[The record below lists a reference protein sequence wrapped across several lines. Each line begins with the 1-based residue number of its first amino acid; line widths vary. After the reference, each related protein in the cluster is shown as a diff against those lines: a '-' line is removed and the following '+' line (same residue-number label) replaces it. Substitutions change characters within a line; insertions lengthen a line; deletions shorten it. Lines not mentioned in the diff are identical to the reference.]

1 MPTDLKSTLIDFCK
15 KNREIIFL
23 CLAVVVA
30 VIVYYSPLP
39 QTITLGEK
47 TAELTYQGRVTMS
60 LLSFAIVMWVTEAAS
75 FAVTSI
81 LVMILMALLGATEGM
96 EVVTSKGVVTV
107 HGAADGLVELIK
119 IGFGNS
125 LVFFFLGVFLLT
137 GAFVKSGLGER
148 MTLVILRVL
157 GTGTRMVVL
166 GFLVMGTLLS
176 MWVTDMAVAAMM
188 TPLGVAL
195 LRSAHIK
202 PGNSNFG
209 RALMISCCWGAV
221 FGGIGT
227 PAGCGPN
234 PIAIGYLN
242 DLAGL
247 HVSFLDW
254 MKIGVPASLV
264 LVPFGWLV
272 LVLIFPPEIKKLP
285 MEQQEIKKRLK
296 DKGRLSRPEVI
307 TLAVFLSVIALWM
320 ATDFIAKI
328 SGGTI
333 VLSMEMVAMMGGLV
347 FFLPG
352 IGIMTWE
359 EAEPLMNWDSIVLVL
374 ASLALGL
381 MMFKTGAARWL
392 SWILLGNITGFT
404 PVVQIALVIGAV
416 MFMKLFLASNTV
428 TGIIVIPLL
437 ITLAADLG
445 LDAWFL
451 VAPAAFTASLGIIL
465 LTQSPTNIIP
475 YTSGYFSIK
484 DFALSGIVM
493 TVVMI
498 ILLTLVISVV
508 GPLMGIYNF

>member
-1 MPTDLKSTLIDFCK
+1 MT
-15 KNREIIFL
+15 
-23 CLAVVVA
+23 
-30 VIVYYSPLP
+30 
-39 QTITLGEK
+39 
-47 TAELTYQGRVTMS
+47 

-96 EVVTSKGVVTV
+96 EVVTKKGVVAV

-166 GFLVMGTLLS
+166 GFLIMGTVIS

-195 LRSAHIK
+195 LKSADIK
-202 PGNSNFG
+202 PGKSNFG
-209 RALMISCCWGAV
+209 KALMISCCWGAV

-234 PIAIGYLN
+234 PIAIEYLKN
-242 DLAGL
+242 LAGL
-247 HVSFLDW
+247 DVSFLDW
-254 MKIGVPASLV
+254 MKIGVPAALI

-272 LVLIFPPEIKKLP
+272 LSSSSLRRSRELP
-285 MEQQEIKKRLK
+285 LEQEEIKKRLRGQGK
-296 DKGRLSRPEVI
+296 
-307 TLAVFLSVIALWM
+307 ALP
-320 ATDFIAKI
+320 AGGHYARRI
-328 SGGTI
+328 SLGHYPLDGHRSHRENQRGAI
-333 VLSMEMVAMMGGLV
+333 VLSMEMVAMVGGLV

-352 IGIMTWE
+352 HRIMTWE

-381 MMFKTGAARWL
+381 MMYKTGAARWL
-392 SWILLGNITGFT
+392 SWILLGNLAGFS
-404 PVVQIALVIGAV
+404 PVIQIALIIAAV
-416 MFMKLFLASNTV
+416 MLMKLFLGFKHRHRDYRHTAVDNT
-428 TGIIVIPLL
+428 GRGPR
-437 ITLAADLG
+437 AG
-445 LDAWFL
+445 RL
-451 VAPAAFTASLGIIL
+451 VRRRPGFVHRVARDHPVNPVAHQHHPVHVRIL
-465 LTQSPTNIIP
+465 LHKGLRTVRDRDDRGDDHPP
-475 YTSGYFSIK
+475 YPGHLGGRAAHGGLY
-484 DFALSGIVM
+484 
-493 TVVMI
+493 
-498 ILLTLVISVV
+498 LLRCTRTLFCLLFRRR
-508 GPLMGIYNF
+508 PL

>member
-1 MPTDLKSTLIDFCK
+1 MSADTKTRLIDAYK
-15 KNREIIFL
+15 KNKETVFL
-23 CLAVVVA
+23 ILAILVA
-30 VIVYYSPLP
+30 VIVYFAPLP
-39 QTITLGEK
+39 ETISLGDK
-47 TAELTYQGRVTMS
+47 TATLTHQGRLTMT
-60 LLSFAIVMWVTEAAS
+60 LLAFAIVMWVTEAAS

-96 EVVTSKGVVTV
+96 EVVTAKGVVTV

-166 GFLVMGTLLS
+166 GFLIMGTLTS
-176 MWVTDMAVAAMM
+176 MWVTDMAVAALM

-195 LRSAHIK
+195 LRSSGIK
-202 PGNSNFG
+202 PGKSNFG
-209 RALMISCCWGAV
+209 KALMIACCWGAV

-254 MKIGVPASLV
+254 MKIGVPAALI
-264 LVPFGWLV
+264 LIPFGWLV
-272 LVLIFPPEIKKLP
+272 LVLLFPPEIKRLP
-285 MEQQEIKKRLK
+285 MEQKEIKKRLK
-296 DKGRLSRPEVI
+296 DKGRLSRPEII
-307 TLAVFLSVIALWM
+307 TLAVFLSVIILWM
-320 ATDFIAKI
+320 ATDFIAKV

-333 VLSMEMVAMMGGLV
+333 VLSMEMVAMAGGLV

-392 SWILLGNITGFT
+392 SWILLGNITGFS
-404 PVVQIALVIGAV
+404 PVVQIALVIAAV

-475 YTSGYFSIK
+475 YTSGYFSVK

-498 ILLTLVISVV
+498 ILLTAVISIV

>member
-1 MPTDLKSTLIDFCK
+1 MPTDAKRTLAEFY
-15 KNREIIFL
+15 KNNSEIIFFF
-23 CLAVVVA
+23 LAVIVA
-30 VIVYYSPLP
+30 LIVYYSPLP
-39 QTITLGEK
+39 ETITLGEK
-47 TAELTYQGRVTMS
+47 TATLTHQGRLTMT
-60 LLSFAIVMWVTEAAS
+60 LLAFAIVMWVTEAAS

-96 EVVTSKGVVTV
+96 EVNTAAGVATV

-148 MTLVILRVL
+148 MTLLILRVL

-166 GFLVMGTLLS
+166 GFLVMGTILS

-195 LRSAHIK
+195 LKSSDIK
-202 PGNSNFG
+202 PGKSNFG

-234 PIAIGYLN
+234 PIAIQYLN
-242 DLAGL
+242 NLAGL
-247 HVSFLDW
+247 QVSFLDW
-254 MKIGVPASLV
+254 MKIGVPAALI
-264 LVPFGWLV
+264 LIPFGWLV
-272 LVLIFPPEIKKLP
+272 LILMFPPEIKKLP
-285 MEQQEIKKRLK
+285 MEQHEIKKRLK
-296 DKGRLSRPEVI
+296 DKGSLSRPEVI

-320 ATDFIAKI
+320 ATDFIKAA

-333 VLSMEMVAMMGGLV
+333 VLSMEMIAMIGGLV

-352 IGIMTWE
+352 IGFMTWE

-381 MMFKTGAARWL
+381 MMFNTGAARWL
-392 SWILLGNITGFT
+392 SWILLGHITGFS
-404 PVVQIALVIGAV
+404 PVVQIALVIAAV

-498 ILLTLVISVV
+498 VLLTLVISVV
-508 GPLMGIYNF
+508 GPLLGVYTF

>member
-1 MPTDLKSTLIDFCK
+1 MPADMKTPLIDAYK
-15 KNREIIFL
+15 KNREVIFL
-23 CLAVVVA
+23 FLAVVVA
-30 VIVYYSPLP
+30 LVVYYAPLP
-39 QTITLGEK
+39 DTISLGEK
-47 TAELTYQGRVTMS
+47 TATLTYQGRITMA

-96 EVVTSKGVVTV
+96 EIVTAKGTATV
-107 HGAADGLVELIK
+107 HGAADGLTELIK
-119 IGFGNS
+119 LGFGNS

-148 MTLVILRVL
+148 MTLLILRVL

-166 GFLVMGTLLS
+166 GFLIMGTIIS

-195 LRSAHIK
+195 LRSAGIK

-209 RALMISCCWGAV
+209 KALMISCCWGAV

-234 PIAIGYLN
+234 PIAIQYLN

-254 MKIGVPASLV
+254 MKIGVPAALV

-272 LVLIFPPEIKKLP
+272 LILLFPPEIKKLP
-285 MEQQEIKKRLK
+285 MEQQEIKKKLK
-296 DKGRLSRPEVI
+296 DKGSLSRPEVI
-307 TLAVFLSVIALWM
+307 TLAVFLSVIILWM
-320 ATDFIAKI
+320 ATDFIAKV

-333 VLSMEMVAMMGGLV
+333 VLSMEMVAMAGGLV

-352 IGIMTWE
+352 IGFMTWE

-392 SWILLGNITGFT
+392 SWILLGNITGLA
-404 PVVQIALVIGAV
+404 PVIQIALVISAV

-498 ILLTLVISVV
+498 ILLTFVISVV
-508 GPLMGIYNF
+508 GPLMGIYHY

>member
-1 MPTDLKSTLIDFCK
+1 MTATPKPAFLETVK
-15 KNREIIFL
+15 KNRDILFFFL
-23 CLAVVVA
+23 AA
-30 VIVYYSPLP
+30 VIALIVFYAPLP
-39 QTITLGEK
+39 DVIHLGGK
-47 TAELTYQGRVTMS
+47 TADLTYQGRITLA
-60 LLSFAIVMWVTEAAS
+60 LLSFAIVMWVTEATS
-75 FAVTSI
+75 FAITSI

-96 EVVTSKGVVTV
+96 SIITDKGTAVV

-119 IGFGNS
+119 MGFGNS
-125 LVFFFLGVFLLT
+125 LLFFFLGVFLLT

-148 MTLVILRVL
+148 MTLLILRVL

-166 GFLVMGTLLS
+166 GFLIMGTIMS
-176 MWVTDMAVAAMM
+176 MWVTDMAVAALM
-188 TPLGVAL
+188 TPLAVAL
-195 LRSAHIK
+195 LRSAGIK
-202 PGNSNFG
+202 PGASNFG

-234 PIAIGYLN
+234 PIAIQYLN
-242 DLAGL
+242 NLAGM
-247 HVSFLDW
+247 HVTFLDW
-254 MKIGVPASLV
+254 MKIGVPAALI

-272 LVLIFPPEIKKLP
+272 LILMFPPEIKRLP
-285 MEQQEIKKRLK
+285 MEKHEIKMRLK
-296 DKGRLSRPEVI
+296 EKGRLTRPEII
-307 TLAVFLSVIALWM
+307 TLSVFLSVIVLWM
-320 ATDFIAKI
+320 ATDLIKAAT
-328 SGGTI
+328 GGAV
-333 VLSMEMVAMMGGLV
+333 VLSMEMVAMVGGLV

-352 IGIMTWE
+352 IRILTWE

-392 SWILLGNITGFT
+392 SWILLGNITGFS
-404 PVVQIALVIGAV
+404 PLLQIGMVIAAV
-416 MFMKLFLASNTV
+416 LFMKLFLSSNTV
-428 TGIIVIPLL
+428 SGIIVIPLL
-437 ITLAADLG
+437 ITLAGDLG
-445 LDAWFL
+445 LDPWFL

-498 ILLTLVISVV
+498 VLLSLTIYVV
-508 GPLMGIYNF
+508 GPLMGVYKF

>member
-1 MPTDLKSTLIDFCK
+1 MSAPESRGFIETFK
-15 KNREIIFL
+15 KNRETIFFL
-23 CLAVVVA
+23 LAIFVALAV
-30 VIVYYSPLP
+30 YFSPLP
-39 QTITLGEK
+39 QTITLGDK
-47 TAELTYQGRVTMS
+47 TAELTYQGRITMA

-81 LVMILMALLGATEGM
+81 LVMILMALFGATEGM
-96 EVVTSKGVVTV
+96 EVVTKKGIVTI
-107 HGAADGLVELIK
+107 HGAADGLTELIK

-125 LVFFFLGVFLLT
+125 LIFFFLGVFLLT

-148 MTLVILRVL
+148 MTLLILRVL

-166 GFLVMGTLLS
+166 GFLIMGTLLS

-195 LRSAHIK
+195 LRSAGIK

-209 RALMISCCWGAV
+209 KALMISCCWGAV

-234 PIAIGYLN
+234 PIAIEYLKN
-242 DLAGL
+242 LAGVN
-247 HVSFLDW
+247 VSFLDW
-254 MKIGVPASLV
+254 MKIGVPASLI
-264 LVPFGWLV
+264 LIPFGWLV
-272 LVLIFPPEIKKLP
+272 LILLFPPEIKKLP
-285 MEQQEIKKRLK
+285 MEQQEIKKKLK

-307 TLAVFLSVIALWM
+307 TLGVFLSVIILWM

-328 SGGTI
+328 SGGAI
-333 VLSMEMVAMMGGLV
+333 VLSMEMVAMAGGLV
-347 FFLPG
+347 FFMPG

-381 MMFKTGAARWL
+381 MMFNTGAARWL
-392 SWILLGNITGFT
+392 SWILLGNLAGFT
-404 PVVQIALVIGAV
+404 PVIQIALVITAV

-445 LDAWFL
+445 LDAWFV
-451 VAPAAFTASLGIIL
+451 VAPASFTASLGIIL

-484 DFALSGIVM
+484 DFALSGVVM

-498 ILLTLVISVV
+498 VLLTFVISVV
-508 GPLMGIYNF
+508 GPLMGIYHF

>member
-1 MPTDLKSTLIDFCK
+1 MSQDSTRAPLNLLKKHKETVY
-15 KNREIIFL
+15 FL
-23 CLAVVVA
+23 LAIAVA
-30 VIVYYSPLP
+30 AAVFFSPLP
-39 QTITLGEK
+39 ETISLGDK
-47 TAELTYQGRVTMS
+47 TATLTYQGRITMT
-60 LLSFAIVMWVTEAAS
+60 LLAFAIVMWVTEAAS
-75 FAVTSI
+75 FAVTS
-81 LVMILMALLGATEGM
+81 LLTMILMALFGATEGLQ
-96 EVVTSKGVVTV
+96 VNTADGVTTI

-148 MTLVILRVL
+148 LTLILLRVL
-157 GTGTRMVVL
+157 GTGTKVVIL
-166 GFLVMGTLLS
+166 GFLVMGTLIS

-195 LRSAHIK
+195 LTSAGIK
-202 PGNSNFG
+202 PGKSNFG
-209 RALMISCCWGAV
+209 KALMISCCWGGV
-221 FGGIGT
+221 FGGIAT

-234 PIAIGYLN
+234 PIAIAFLKK
-242 DLAGL
+242 LAGIN
-247 HVSFLDW
+247 VSFLDW
-254 MKIGVPASLV
+254 MKIGVPAALILLPV
-264 LVPFGWLV
+264 GWLV
-272 LVLIFPPEIKKLP
+272 LILLFPPEIARLP
-285 MEQQEIKKRLK
+285 MEKQEIARRLK
-296 DKGRLSRPEVI
+296 EKGRLCRSEVV
-307 TLAVFLSVIALWM
+307 TLAVFLTVITLWM
-320 ATDFIAKI
+320 TTDFIAAAT
-328 SGGTI
+328 GGRI
-333 VLSMEMVAMMGGLV
+333 VLSMEMVALMGGLA
-347 FFLPG
+347 FFMPG
-352 IGIMTWE
+352 IKVMTWE

-392 SWILLGNITGFT
+392 SWILLGKITGFS
-404 PVVQIALVIGAV
+404 PLVQIIFVIAAV

-475 YTSGYFSIK
+475 YTSGYFSVK
-484 DFALSGIVM
+484 DFALSGIIM
-493 TVVMI
+493 TVLMI
-498 ILLTLVISVV
+498 VLLSLTIYFV

>member
-1 MPTDLKSTLIDFCK
+1 MSADTKGPLIDLYK
-15 KNREIIFL
+15 KNREVVFL
-23 CLAVVVA
+23 FLAVVVA
-30 VIVYYSPLP
+30 FIVYYAPLP
-39 QTITLGEK
+39 ETISLGDK
-47 TAELTYQGRVTMS
+47 TTVLTHQGRLTMT
-60 LLSFAIVMWVTEAAS
+60 LLAFAIVMWVTEATS

-96 EVVTSKGVVTV
+96 EITTAKGIVTV

-125 LVFFFLGVFLLT
+125 LIFFFLGVFLLT

-148 MTLVILRVL
+148 LTLLILRVL

-166 GFLVMGTLLS
+166 GFLVMGTVLS

-195 LRSAHIK
+195 LRSAGIK
-202 PGNSNFG
+202 PGKSNFG
-209 RALMISCCWGAV
+209 KALMISCCWGAV

-234 PIAIGYLN
+234 PIAIEYLN
-242 DLAGL
+242 NLAG
-247 HVSFLDW
+247 HSVSFLDW
-254 MKIGVPASLV
+254 MKIGVPAAV
-264 LVPFGWLV
+264 ILVPFGWLV
-272 LVLIFPPEIKKLP
+272 LILMFPPEIKKLP
-285 MEQQEIKKRLK
+285 MEQQEIKKKLK
-296 DKGRLSRPEVI
+296 DKGSLTRPEIV
-307 TLAVFLSVIALWM
+307 TLAVFLSVITLWM

-328 SGGTI
+328 SGGSI
-333 VLSMEMVAMMGGLV
+333 VLSMEMVAMIGGLV
-347 FFLPG
+347 LFLPG

-381 MMFKTGAARWL
+381 MMYKTGAARWL
-392 SWILLGNITGFT
+392 SWILLGNITGFS
-404 PVVQIALVIGAV
+404 PVIQIALVIAAV

-437 ITLAADLG
+437 ITLAKDLG
-445 LDAWFL
+445 IDAWFL

-475 YTSGYFSIK
+475 YTSGYFSVK
-484 DFALSGIVM
+484 DFALSGVVM

-498 ILLTLVISVV
+498 VLLTLVISLV
-508 GPLMGIYNF
+508 GPLLGVYTF